1 MRQAKWLSFL
11 AFCAEPSIESRSVM
25 SIMPALTTHEETP
38 PQLIGEF
45 KPVDDWQAHINA
57 IFYGLR
63 GGQVRDYYQT
73 MASADYR
80 LAHALAVDFHD
91 HTTKQ
96 PNLPPTL
103 VIQEWGCGNGNL
115 AACFLT
121 HLKVLDSNGAIY
133 RKTRYVLVDANR
145 DALQT
150 AKAHPD
156 LQSHREQ
163 VTILQA
169 DAQDLPGVKDRSVH
183 WIHCNELWNELRTK
197 VILRKEGEI
206 IEEQVRPNLSDAK
219 TKEFD
224 DWSAFL
230 RAFEAKDIA
239 ALKGGPS
246 FLDEIIWEKDYL
258 PTDWKR
264 VQYRKTLTDFMKQI
278 DELVIVPANFGA
290 FATMKEAM
298 RLLAPGGRFT
308 SLDAGTPDR
317 AVLSSPDKPC
327 YGLYGGQ
334 YSFIVN
340 FALCDEVAR
349 HLGIKEI
356 AIEPQQEFVS
366 RMLGV
371 NVLTVVDLLAT
382 HPSLGRLKPWERDR
396 LILQALKAL
405 DRGYRSPYHR
415 AIDFPI
421 QAEIPD
427 PQRRELQALLESL
440 PPTGVPDTI
449 AYLSEEEV
457 LGVLPHLEAVGFE
470 RGRVQENLEKGPP
483 RDIDYYRFS
492 FLQK

>member
-1 MRQAKWLSFL
+1 
-11 AFCAEPSIESRSVM
+11 M
-25 SIMPALTTHEETP
+25 SIIPALTAHEETP

-45 KPVDDWQAHINA
+45 KPVDEWQAHINA
-57 IFYGLR
+57 LFYGLR
-63 GGQVRDYYQT
+63 GGRVRDYYQT

-80 LAHALAVDFHD
+80 LAHALAVEFHA

-103 VIQEWGCGNGNL
+103 VIQEWGSGNGNL

-121 HLKVLDSNGAIY
+121 HLKALDATGAIY

-145 DALQT
+145 DALQA

-156 LQSHREQ
+156 LQPHRER
-163 VTILQA
+163 VIPLLA
-169 DAQDLPGVKDRSVH
+169 DAQDLSGVKDESVH

-219 TKEFD
+219 VKQFD

-230 RAFEAKDIA
+230 RAFEARDIGK
-239 ALKGGPS
+239 LKGGPS
-246 FLDEIIWEKDYL
+246 FLDEIIWERDYQ
-258 PTDWKR
+258 PIDWKR
-264 VQYRKTLTDFMKQI
+264 VPYRKTITDFMKQI

-290 FATMKEAM
+290 FATIKEAQ
-298 RLLAPGGRFT
+298 RLLAPDGRFT
-308 SLDAGTPDR
+308 SLDAGTPDKT
-317 AVLSSPDKPC
+317 VLSNPEKPC

-349 HLGIKEI
+349 QLGLTEVTV
-356 AIEPQQEFVS
+356 ESQREFVS

-371 NVLTVVDLLAT
+371 TVLTMVDLIEA

-396 LILQALKAL
+396 LILKMLKVL
-405 DRGYRSPYHR
+405 DMGYRSPYRR

-421 QAEIPD
+421 RAEVPD
-427 PQRRELQALLESL
+427 PERKELQAVLESL

-457 LGVLPHLEAVGFE
+457 LEVITELEALGFV
-470 RGRVQENLEKGPP
+470 RARVQETLAVGPR

>member
-1 MRQAKWLSFL
+1 
-11 AFCAEPSIESRSVM
+11 M
-25 SIMPALTTHEETP
+25 SIIPALTAHEETP

-121 HLKVLDSNGAIY
+121 HLKALDSTGAVY
-133 RKTRYVLVDANR
+133 RRTRYVLVDANR
-145 DALQT
+145 DALQA

-156 LQSHREQ
+156 LQSHRER
-163 VTILQA
+163 VTTLQA
-169 DAQDLPGVKDRSVH
+169 DAQDLSGVKDGSVH
-183 WIHCNELWNELRTK
+183 WIHCNELWNELPTK

-206 IEEQVRPNLSDAK
+206 VEEQVRPNLSDAK
-219 TKEFD
+219 AKEFD
-224 DWSAFL
+224 DWSAFR

-239 ALKGGPS
+239 ALNGGPS
-246 FLDEIIWEKDYL
+246 FLDEIIWEKDYQ
-258 PTDWKR
+258 PIDWKR
-264 VQYRKTLTDFMKQI
+264 VPYRKTLTDFMKQI

-290 FATMKEAM
+290 FATIKEAM

-356 AIEPQQEFVS
+356 AVEPQQEFVS

-382 HPSLGRLKPWERDR
+382 HPTLGRLRPWEQDR
-396 LILQALKAL
+396 LLLQTLKAL
-405 DRGYRSPYHR
+405 DGGYRSSYHR
-415 AIDFPI
+415 PIEFPI
-421 QAEIPD
+421 RAEMPD
-427 PQRRELQALLESL
+427 PQKRELQALLESL
-440 PPTGVPDTI
+440 PSTGVPDTI

-457 LGVLPHLEAVGFE
+457 LGVLPNLEALGFE
-470 RGRVQENLEKGPP
+470 RARIQEILGAAPR

>member
-1 MRQAKWLSFL
+1 
-11 AFCAEPSIESRSVM
+11 M
-25 SIMPALTTHEETP
+25 SIIPARTAHEETP

-80 LAHALAVDFHD
+80 LAHALAIDYYENVSKHPSPDTPHPSPL
-91 HTTKQ
+91 T
-96 PNLPPTL
+96 
-103 VIQEWGCGNGNL
+103 VMEWGCGNGNL

-121 HLKVLDSNGAIY
+121 HLKALDSTGAIS
-133 RKTRYVLVDANR
+133 RRTRYVLVDANR
-145 DALQT
+145 DALL
-150 AKAHPD
+150 AALAHPD
-156 LQSHREQ
+156 LQPHRER
-163 VTILQA
+163 VTTLQA
-169 DAQDLPGVKDRSVH
+169 DVQDLPGVKDGSVH

-224 DWSAFL
+224 DWSAFR
-230 RAFEAKDIA
+230 RAFEDKDIA

-258 PTDWKR
+258 PIDWKR
-264 VQYRKTLTDFMKQI
+264 VPYRKTLTDFMKEI
-278 DELVIVPANFGA
+278 DEVVIVPSNFGA
-290 FATMKEAM
+290 FATIKEAM

-317 AVLSSPDKPC
+317 AVLSNPDKPC

-340 FALCDEVAR
+340 FALCEEVAR

-356 AIEPQQEFVS
+356 AIESQQEFVS

-382 HPSLGRLKPWERDR
+382 HPSLGRLRHWEQDR
-396 LILQALKAL
+396 LLLQTLKAL
-405 DRGYRSPYHR
+405 DGSYRSPYHR

-421 QAEIPD
+421 QAEMPD
-427 PQRRELQALLESL
+427 PQKRELQALLESL

-457 LGVLPHLEAVGFE
+457 LGVLPNLEALGFE
-470 RGRVQENLEKGPP
+470 RALVQAILGAAPR
-483 RDIDYYRFS
+483 RDIDYYRLS

>member
-1 MRQAKWLSFL
+1 
-11 AFCAEPSIESRSVM
+11 M
-25 SIMPALTTHEETP
+25 SIIPALTAHEETP

-96 PNLPPTL
+96 PYLPPAL
-103 VIQEWGCGNGNL
+103 VVQEWGCGNGNL

-121 HLKVLDSNGAIY
+121 HLKALDSNGAIY

-163 VTILQA
+163 VTTLQA
-169 DAQDLPGVKDRSVH
+169 DAQDLPGVKDGSVH

-197 VILRKEGEI
+197 VILRKEGET

-230 RAFEAKDIA
+230 RAFEAKGIA

-258 PTDWKR
+258 PIDWKR
-264 VQYRKTLTDFMKQI
+264 VPYRKTVTDFMKQI
-278 DELVIVPANFGA
+278 DELVIMPANFGA
-290 FATMKEAM
+290 FATIKEAM

-317 AVLSSPDKPC
+317 TVLSSPDKPC

-334 YSFIVN
+334 YSFIV
-340 FALCDEVAR
+340 
-349 HLGIKEI
+349 
-356 AIEPQQEFVS
+356 
-366 RMLGV
+366 
-371 NVLTVVDLLAT
+371 
-382 HPSLGRLKPWERDR
+382 
-396 LILQALKAL
+396 
-405 DRGYRSPYHR
+405 
-415 AIDFPI
+415 
-421 QAEIPD
+421 
-427 PQRRELQALLESL
+427 
-440 PPTGVPDTI
+440 
-449 AYLSEEEV
+449 
-457 LGVLPHLEAVGFE
+457 
-470 RGRVQENLEKGPP
+470 
-483 RDIDYYRFS
+483 
-492 FLQK
+492 

>member
-1 MRQAKWLSFL
+1 
-11 AFCAEPSIESRSVM
+11 
-25 SIMPALTTHEETP
+25 
-38 PQLIGEF
+38 
-45 KPVDDWQAHINA
+45 
-57 IFYGLR
+57 
-63 GGQVRDYYQT
+63 

-80 LAHALAVDFHD
+80 LAHALAVDYYEAHKSRKD
-91 HTTKQ
+91 
-96 PNLPPTL
+96 LPSTRI
-103 VIQEWGCGNGNL
+103 IQEWGCGNGNL

-121 HLKVLDSNGAIY
+121 HLKALDSASALS
-133 RKTRYVLVDANR
+133 RRTRYVLVDANR
-145 DALQT
+145 DALP
-150 AKAHPD
+150 AALAHPD
-156 LQSHREQ
+156 LQPHREQ
-163 VTILQA
+163 VTTLEA
-169 DAQDLPGVKDRSVH
+169 DAQDLSGVTDGSVH

-230 RAFEAKDIA
+230 RAFEARDLV
-239 ALKGGPS
+239 ALKAGPS
-246 FLDEIIWEKDYL
+246 FLDEIIWEKDYQ
-258 PTDWKR
+258 PIEWKR
-264 VQYRKTLTDFMKQI
+264 VAYRKTLTDFMKQI
-278 DELVIVPANFGA
+278 DEVVIVPANFGA
-290 FATMKEAM
+290 FATIKEAA

-349 HLGIKEI
+349 HLGCREI
-356 AIEPQQEFVS
+356 AIEPQRQFVS

-371 NVLTVVDLLAT
+371 TVLTVVDLLEAY
-382 HPSLGRLKPWERDR
+382 PSLGRLKPWERDR
-396 LILQALKAL
+396 LILQTLKAL
-405 DRGYRSPYHR
+405 DGGYRSPYHR
-415 AIDFPI
+415 PIDFPI
-421 QAEIPD
+421 QAQIPD
-427 PQRRELQALLESL
+427 PQRRELQVLLESL

-470 RGRVQENLEKGPP
+470 RGRVQENLEKGLP

-492 FLQK
+492 FLHK